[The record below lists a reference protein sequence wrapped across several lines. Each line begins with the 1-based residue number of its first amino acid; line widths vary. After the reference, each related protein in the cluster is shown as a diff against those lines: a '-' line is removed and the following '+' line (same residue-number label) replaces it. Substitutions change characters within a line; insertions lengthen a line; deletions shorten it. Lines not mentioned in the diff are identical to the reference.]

1 MKRLVRR
8 LESLQDQSYDRWIQE
23 FDTLSNSDRLAI
35 SRHLQNLDYRPLISV
50 VMPAYEPLSWAF
62 REAIESVRA
71 QLYPNW
77 ELCVADDAS
86 PSPHVAEILRSV
98 AAEDQRI
105 KWIRRDLNG
114 NISAASNSALALASG
129 EFVALMDHD
138 DVLPPHA
145 LYEIVVALNANPD
158 LDIIYSDED
167 QIDGIGRRH
176 SPYFKTDWNADL
188 MLGHNL
194 VSHLGIYRRSLMQ
207 RVGGFRKGLEGSQD
221 YDLALRCADETSPT
235 RIHHVPAVLY
245 HWRRD
250 YGTPSYSEENPNVC
264 SDSALR
270 AIREHLQRCGQPGDV
285 LPHPARL
292 GASRVVRRVPSPAP
306 LVSLIVPTKDQ
317 PRLLENCV
325 DGLLNRTDYANT
337 EVLIINH
344 ESELRET
351 IALLASLKSDS
362 RVRVIGYAGEFN
374 YSAINNMAAAQ
385 CRGSILGLINN
396 DIEVINPEWLSEMV
410 SLAVLPEVG
419 AVGAKLIYPNDRVQ
433 HGGLVLGFGG
443 VANPLCHLLP
453 RNAAGYFGRNQLTS
467 SVSAVTGACLVVRKS
482 VYDEVGGL
490 DETNLSVGFNDV
502 DFCLRLVERAYRNV
516 WIPHA
521 ELYHHESVSRGFD
534 NTLEKADRFRKE
546 IDYML
551 RRWTPKLAS
560 DPFYNQN
567 LSLEIGKCLELA
579 FPPRRIKPWA
589 TI

>member
-8 LESLQDQSYDRWIQE
+8 LERLRDESYFRWTQE
-23 FDTLSNSDRLAI
+23 FDSLSDRDRLAI
-35 SRHLQNLDYRPLISV
+35 IHHIQNLDYGPLISV
-50 VMPAYEPLSWAF
+50 VMPAYEPPSWAF
-62 REAIESVRA
+62 REAIDSVRA

-86 PSPHVAEILRSV
+86 PSPHVTEILRSV

-105 KWIRRDLNG
+105 KWLRRDVNG

-129 EFVALMDHD
+129 EYVALMDHD

-145 LYEIVVALNANPD
+145 LYEIVVALNANSD

-167 QIDGIGRRH
+167 QIDKIGRRH

-194 VSHLGIYRRSLMQ
+194 VSHLGVYRRSLVQ
-207 RVGGFRKGLEGSQD
+207 SVGGFREGLEGSQD
-221 YDLALRCADETSPT
+221 YDLALRCADATLPH

-250 YGTPSYSEENPNVC
+250 YGTASYSEENLDVC

-270 AIREHLQRCGQPGDV
+270 AIREHLERRGDQGDV
-285 LPHPARL
+285 LPHPERL
-292 GASRVVRRVPSPAP
+292 GATRVLRRVPSPAP

-317 PRLLENCV
+317 PGLLENCV
-325 DGLLNRTDYANT
+325 DGILNRTDYSNT

-344 ESELRET
+344 ESELPET
-351 IALLASLKSDS
+351 IALLTRLKSYS
-362 RVRVIGYAGEFN
+362 RVRVIDYVGEFN

-396 DIEVINPEWLSEMV
+396 DIEVISPEWLSEMV

-419 AVGAKLIYPNDRVQ
+419 AVGAKLLYPDNRVQ
-433 HGGLVLGFGG
+433 HGGLILGFGG
-443 VANPLCHLLP
+443 VANPLGRLLP
-453 RNAAGYFGRNQLTS
+453 RSAGGYFGRNQLTS
-467 SVSAVTGACLVVRKS
+467 SVSAVTGACLVIRKS
-482 VYDEVGGL
+482 VYDEVDGL
-490 DETNLSVGFNDV
+490 DAANLPVAFNDV
-502 DFCLRLVERAYRNV
+502 DFCLRVIERSYRNI
-516 WIPHA
+516 WTPHA
-521 ELYHHESVSRGFD
+521 QLYHHESVSRGFD
-534 NTLEKADRFRKE
+534 NTPEKADRLRKE
-546 IDYML
+546 IDYMV
-551 RRWTPKLAS
+551 RRWGPQLAS

-567 LSLEIGKCLELA
+567 LSLEVEKGLELA
-579 FPPRRIKPWA
+579 FPPRRVKPWV